1 MNERRRQDRHQLL
14 FHAPVMDRDGGAIGH
29 LIDVSPTG
37 LMIATEQPL
46 EAGQQ
51 LCLRIPLPIVC
62 AGVRELTTP
71 ATAQWSEPTG
81 HPAYHRN
88 GLGDVEF
95 DDEQLRALT
104 MLFDDYRLRMAE

>member
-1 MNERRRQDRHQLL
+1 MDERRRHDRHQLL
-14 FHAPVMDRDGGAIGH
+14 FHAPVVDSDRGPIGQ

-51 LCLRIPLPIVC
+51 FRLRIPLPVVC
-62 AGVRELTTP
+62 AGVRELSTP
-71 ATAQWSEPTG
+71 AIAQWSEPTG

-88 GLGDVEF
+88 GLANVQF
-95 DDEQLRALT
+95 DEDQLRALT
-104 MLFDDYRLRMAE
+104 MLVDDYRLPVL